1 MKYSNKPNAKFPDLS
16 GDGKVTKKDIL
27 IGKGVIKK
35 PKMLKAKR
43 KDYVGKP
50 HQDAKFNTKLH
61 DYGRRAHKMTAKERK
76 EYRQGQG
83 IALSFTPI
91 GNTAKALG
99 AAARLGNAATK
110 TTRALKEAKKL
121 GFTGKFVK
129 EAIKPYRS
137 GGRYVAGAGKGETY
151 LVKSPL
157 EMRRVLSQSAQI
169 ANARKQNY
177 VTNQLMKNQGINF
190 PTPKN
195 LKDAGKY
202 IKPKML
208 KSKRKNHV

>member
-1 MKYSNKPNAKFPDLS
+1 MKHSNKPNAKFPDLS

-27 IGKGVIKK
+27 IGRGVIKK

-61 DYGRRAHKMTAKERK
+61 DYGKQAHKMTAKERK

-83 IALSFTPI
+83 IALSFTPV

-99 AAARLGNAATK
+99 AAAKLANAATK
-110 TTRALKEAKKL
+110 TTKALKEARKL
-121 GFTGKFVK
+121 GFTGKFAK

-151 LVKSPL
+151 FVKSPL
-157 EMRRVLSQSAQI
+157 EMRRILSQSAQI

-177 VTNQLMKNQGINF
+177 VTNLIKKHGINF
-190 PTPKN
+190 PNVPEK
-195 LKDAGKY
+195 LKDVGKY